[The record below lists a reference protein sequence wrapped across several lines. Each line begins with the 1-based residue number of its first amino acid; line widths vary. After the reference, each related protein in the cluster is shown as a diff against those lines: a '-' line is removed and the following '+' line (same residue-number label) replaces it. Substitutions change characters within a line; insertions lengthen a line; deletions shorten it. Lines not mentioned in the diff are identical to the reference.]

1 MSEAS
6 AQNSGKTSPFGF
18 RDVEATEKVALVHG
32 VFKNVAPSYD
42 VMNDVMSGGIHRM
55 WKDAACARL
64 NPQPGEIILDVA
76 GGTGDIARRL
86 AKLARAARARRMSRG
101 FEAKDADIRII
112 DYNEAMIVAGREKS
126 EKSLRDS
133 GRDEREISW
142 SVGDAMQLA
151 LPDGAAD
158 AYIISFG
165 IRNVADVQAALNEA
179 KRVLKPGG
187 RFFCL
192 EFSHPTA
199 SAVAKIYE
207 TYSFKVIPFMG
218 ELIARDRDSYQYL
231 VESIKRFPN
240 QDALK
245 AMMVKAGFT
254 RTSYTNF
261 SGGVCAL
268 HEGWA

>member
-6 AQNSGKTSPFGF
+6 VKTSPFGF

-32 VFKNVAPSYD
+32 VFRNVASSYD
-42 VMNDVMSGGIHRM
+42 VMNDVMSGGIHRV

-64 NPQPGEIILDVA
+64 NPQPGEVILDVA

-86 AKLARAARARRMSRG
+86 ARLARAAKARRRARGYDAR
-101 FEAKDADIRII
+101 DADIRII
-112 DYNEAMIVAGREKS
+112 DYNEAMILAGREKS
-126 EKSLRDS
+126 ARAK
-133 GRDEREISW
+133 GDEHEISW

-179 KRVLKPGG
+179 RRVLKPGG

-218 ELIARDRDSYQYL
+218 ELVARDRDSYQYL
-231 VESIKRFPN
+231 VESIKRFPD
-240 QDALK
+240 QETLK
-245 AMMVKAGFT
+245 AMMLKAGFH
-254 RTSYTNF
+254 RVSYTNF
-261 SGGVCAL
+261 SGGICAL

>member
-126 EKSLRDS
+126 AKSSKS
-133 GRDEREISW
+133 GWDEREISW

-254 RTSYTNF
+254 RVSYTNF

>member
-1 MSEAS
+1 MTEAS
-6 AQNSGKTSPFGF
+6 QKTSPFGF

-32 VFKNVAPSYD
+32 VFKNVASSYD
-42 VMNDVMSGGIHRM
+42 VMNDVMSGGIHRV

-64 NPQPGEIILDVA
+64 NPQPGEVILDVA

-86 AKLARAARARRMSRG
+86 AKLARAAKMRRMARG
-101 FEAKDADIRII
+101 YEAKDADIRII
-112 DYNEAMIVAGREKS
+112 DYNEAMIMAGREKS
-126 EKSLRDS
+126 MKSS
-133 GRDEREISW
+133 RDEREISW

-151 LPDGAAD
+151 LPDDAAD

-165 IRNVADVQAALNEA
+165 IRNVADVQQALNEA
-179 KRVLKPGG
+179 RRVLKPGG

-218 ELIARDRDSYQYL
+218 ELVAHDRDSYQYL

-240 QDALK
+240 QETLK
-245 AMMVKAGFT
+245 AMMQKAGFH
-254 RTSYTNF
+254 RVSYTNF
-261 SGGVCAL
+261 SGGICAL

>member
-6 AQNSGKTSPFGF
+6 AKTSPFGF
-18 RDVEATEKVALVHG
+18 RDVEAAEKVALVHG
-32 VFKNVAPSYD
+32 VFKNVASSYD
-42 VMNDVMSGGIHRM
+42 VMNDVMSGGIHRV

-64 NPQPGEIILDVA
+64 NPQPGEVILDVA

-86 AKLARAARARRMSRG
+86 AKLARAAKARRMARG
-101 FEAKDADIRII
+101 YEAKDADIRII
-112 DYNEAMIVAGREKS
+112 DYNEAMIMAGREKS
-126 EKSLRDS
+126 IKSS
-133 GRDEREISW
+133 RDEHEISW

-165 IRNVADVQAALNEA
+165 IRNVADVQQALNEA
-179 KRVLKPGG
+179 RRVLKPGG

-218 ELIARDRDSYQYL
+218 ELVARDRDSYQYL
-231 VESIKRFPN
+231 VESIKRFPD
-240 QDALK
+240 QETLK
-245 AMMVKAGFT
+245 AMMRKAGFA
-254 RTSYTNF
+254 RVSHTNY
-261 SGGVCAL
+261 SGGICAL